1 MTAVNAEEA
10 EMTLSD
16 SNQSNETDI
25 DALRNY
31 IENHHSLSQQ
41 KTSSADRILLGSTKI
56 QYLSETTLND
66 SNQFRRH

>member
-56 QYLSETTLND
+56 QVSLHFST
-66 SNQFRRH
+66 